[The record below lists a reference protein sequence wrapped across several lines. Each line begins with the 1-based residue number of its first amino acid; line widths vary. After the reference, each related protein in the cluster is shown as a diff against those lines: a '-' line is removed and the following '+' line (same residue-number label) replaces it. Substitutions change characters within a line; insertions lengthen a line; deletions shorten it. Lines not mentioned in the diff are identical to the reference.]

1 MRIILLSIVV
11 SLTAGC
17 SGLVDT
23 IRKNQQKQQ
32 VYQQYA
38 SKYYASCQKEAF
50 SYYPVAIVKREEPKI
65 ITQKPRES
73 FSCTKWGNTVDCRDT
88 TSGGYDELLNSTLK
102 TANMVAGKTDTYDTN
117 EGSRNNH
124 IKSCIDNNLR
134 SDSSYSAAV
143 RRVDYGG
150 GHSSS
155 GASFKRDSFSEFGA
169 GIKSLSPA
177 SPADNLNP
185 RKTIYSLNGY
195 EKSDAVY
202 ICFYGDKK
210 QHSKTT
216 VALPCYPH
224 GYF

>member
-50 SYYPVAIVKREEPKI
+50 SYYPVAIVTETKTRKNLIEPTKTSTCNI
-65 ITQKPRES
+65 I
-73 FSCTKWGNTVDCRDT
+73 GNTVECRDT
-88 TSGGYDELLNSTLK
+88 TIDLSGLSGAGRTTTSSYD
-102 TANMVAGKTDTYDTN
+102 ANQ
-117 EGSRNNH
+117 GSRNNH

-143 RRVDYGG
+143 SRVNYGG
-150 GHSSS
+150 SRSSSS
-155 GASFKRDSFSEFGA
+155 GASFKRGSFSEFDV

-195 EKSDAVY
+195 EKSDAIY

-216 VALPCYPH
+216 IALPCYPH

>member
-50 SYYPVAIVKREEPKI
+50 SYYPVAIVTETKTRKNLIEP
-65 ITQKPRES
+65 
-73 FSCTKWGNTVDCRDT
+73 TKTATCNRIGNTVNCRDT
-88 TSGGYDELLNSTLK
+88 TIDLSGLSGAGRTTTSSYD
-102 TANMVAGKTDTYDTN
+102 ANQ
-117 EGSRNNH
+117 GSRNNH

-134 SDSSYSAAV
+134 SDSSYSASV

-150 GHSSS
+150 GWNSVKEQALYQSKPANISQQSVEMQYLKLTESKAINGELACHYGES
-155 GASFKRDSFSEFGA
+155 K
-169 GIKSLSPA
+169 IKSEP
-177 SPADNLNP
+177 DG
-185 RKTIYSLNGY
+185 KTVKYCKAY
-195 EKSDAVY
+195 
-202 ICFYGDKK
+202 KK
-210 QHSKTT
+210 FPITSN
-216 VALPCYPH
+216 
-224 GYF
+224 

>member
-102 TANMVAGKTDTYDTN
+102 TANMVAGKTDTYDAN

-150 GHSSS
+150 NGSSNREPAYYQPKNTKTS
-155 GASFKRDSFSEFGA
+155 RNTIKTHYLKLLESKTIDGELACYYGEDK
-169 GIKSLSPA
+169 IKSKS
-177 SPADNLNP
+177 NG
-185 RKTIYSLNGY
+185 KTVKYCKAY
-195 EKSDAVY
+195 
-202 ICFYGDKK
+202 KK
-210 QHSKTT
+210 FPITSNQ
-216 VALPCYPH
+216 
-224 GYF
+224 